1 MAIRDRI
8 RSVIARPR
16 YDGAVLAT
24 VSGIADRIIDR
35 TPALAL
41 SPLDRLDG
49 RSVLVTGANRG
60 IGLAITVQLVARGA
74 HVIMACRSG
83 IPEVMDVVRR
93 EAARFSKEHGM
104 SPMGTVD
111 AVKLD
116 LSDLTQ
122 TLSVADELAEDG
134 ITLDV
139 VVLNAGIVTKGAR
152 KTKDGYDEMFQ
163 VNYLSNVAFVTRL
176 LERGAIANHS
186 FADARID
193 ESDNKPF
200 LPRIV
205 FVSSESHR
213 TARPLDI
220 AKLGTFAPYG
230 MRETVS
236 EYGYH
241 KLLIET
247 WAKELTRRLDGE
259 VSVHTCCPGAV
270 ATDIAREAPNWVK
283 PLLDP
288 TIRRLFKK
296 PEDGAIPAVWLSCAR
311 PIEGQTGL
319 YVHVKK
325 VKPRAPQADDAK
337 NGHALFEAT
346 AKLLDGGYT
355 QR

>member
-1 MAIRDRI
+1 M
-8 RSVIARPR
+8 RPR

-24 VSGIADRIIDR
+24 ISGIADRLIDR

-93 EAARFSKEHGM
+93 EAARFSKEQGM

-111 AVKLD
+111 AVKLN
-116 LSDLTQ
+116 LSDLAQ

-163 VNYLSNVAFVTRL
+163 VNYLSNVALVTRL

-186 FADARID
+186 FTDENVDADV
-193 ESDNKPF
+193 SDSKPF
-200 LPRIV
+200 IPRIV

-213 TARPLDI
+213 TARPLDV
-220 AKLGTFAPYG
+220 AALGKFHAYG

-247 WAKELTRRLDGE
+247 WAKELTRRLNGE

-270 ATDIAREAPNWVK
+270 ATDIAREAPSWVK

-288 TIRRLFKK
+288 TIRKLFKK

-311 PIEGQTGL
+311 AIEGQTAL

-325 VKPRAPQADDAK
+325 VKPRAPEADDEK
-337 NGHALFEAT
+337 KGHLLFEAT
-346 AKLLDGGYT
+346 AQLLDAGPS
-355 QR
+355 QER